1 MFRSNELLEKG
12 KGRGHGLIEGVY
24 ELYAEKDV
32 WA

>member
-1 MFRSNELLEKG
+1 MLRSNELFEKG
-12 KGRGHGLIEGVY
+12 KGRDHGLIEAVY